1 MTMPVL
7 FIGHGS
13 PLTIEQ
19 PKRLNE
25 WRAWGASLPRPKA
38 VLMISAHW
46 ETRPLMVGATSTQ
59 PLIYDFYGFPESY
72 YQLSYSA
79 PGAPQL
85 ASRIRELLRAGG
97 MAFGERPDRGW
108 DHGVWIPMLG
118 LYPEAD
124 VPLLQI
130 SLPGQDANELMQ
142 LGALL
147 APLREEGVLIIASG
161 LLTHNLRQ
169 WTPDGVVAPWARAFD
184 GWLAERL
191 LARDWAALCEWPA
204 APGARESVPTAD
216 HLVPLFVAIGACR
229 TGDAVSFPVTGFEF
243 GSFSHRSVQFGT
255 SEIGR

>member
-1 MTMPVL
+1 M
-7 FIGHGS
+7 
-13 PLTIEQ
+13 TIEQ
-19 PKRLNE
+19 PRRLAE
-25 WRAWGASLPRPKA
+25 WQAWGAALPRPRA

-46 ETRPLMVGATSTQ
+46 ETRPLMLGATDTQ

-72 YQLSYSA
+72 YQLSYPA
-79 PGAPQL
+79 PAAPEL
-85 ASRIRELLRAGG
+85 ARRVAELLDEAGV
-97 MAFGERPDRGW
+97 AYGERPERGW

-130 SLPGQDANELMQ
+130 SLPSQEPAALMQ
-142 LGALL
+142 LGATL
-147 APLREEGVLIIASG
+147 APLREEGVLIITSG

-184 GWLAERL
+184 EWLAERL
-191 LARDWAALCEWPA
+191 LARDWSALCDWSS

-216 HLVPLFVAIGACR
+216 HLVPLFVAMGASQP
-229 TGDAVSFPVTGFEF
+229 GEALSFPVTGFEF

-255 SEIGR
+255 STIGR

>member
-1 MTMPVL
+1 MMMPVL

-13 PLTIEQ
+13 PMTIEQ
-19 PKRLNE
+19 PRRLAE
-25 WRAWGASLPRPKA
+25 WQAWGVALPRPRA

-46 ETRPLMVGATSTQ
+46 ETRPLMLGATGTQ

-72 YQLSYSA
+72 YQLSYPA
-79 PGAPQL
+79 PGAPEL
-85 ASRIRELLRAGG
+85 ARRVGELLQEAGVSY
-97 MAFGERPDRGW
+97 GERPERGW

-130 SLPGQDANELMQ
+130 SLPSQDPAALMQ
-142 LGALL
+142 LGATL
-147 APLREEGVLIIASG
+147 APLREEGVLIITSG

-184 GWLAERL
+184 EWLAERL
-191 LARDWAALCEWPA
+191 LARDWSALCDWSS

-216 HLVPLFVAIGACR
+216 HLVPLFVAMGASQP
-229 TGDAVSFPVTGFEF
+229 GEALSFPVTGFEF

-255 SEIGR
+255 STIGR

>member
-13 PLTIEQ
+13 PMTIEQ
-19 PKRLNE
+19 PRRLAE
-25 WRAWGASLPRPKA
+25 WQAWGAALPRPRA

-46 ETRPLMVGATSTQ
+46 ETRPLMLGATDTQ

-72 YQLSYSA
+72 YQLSYPA
-79 PGAPQL
+79 PGAPEL
-85 ASRIRELLRAGG
+85 ARRVAELLGEAGV
-97 MAFGERPDRGW
+97 AYGERPERGW

-130 SLPGQDANELMQ
+130 SLPSQEPAALMQ
-142 LGALL
+142 LGATL
-147 APLREEGVLIIASG
+147 APLREEGVLIITSG

-184 GWLAERL
+184 EWLAERL
-191 LARDWAALCEWPA
+191 LARDWSALCDWSS

-216 HLVPLFVAIGACR
+216 HLVPLFVAMGASQP
-229 TGDAVSFPVTGFEF
+229 GEALSFPVTGFEF

-255 SEIGR
+255 STIGR

>member
-13 PLTIEQ
+13 PMTIEQ
-19 PKRLNE
+19 PQRLAE
-25 WRAWGASLPRPKA
+25 WQAWGASLPRPRA

-46 ETRPLMVGATSTQ
+46 ETRPLMLGATSTQ

-72 YQLSYSA
+72 YQLSYPA
-79 PGAPQL
+79 PGASEL
-85 ASRIRELLRAGG
+85 ARRVGELLQEAGV
-97 MAFGERPDRGW
+97 AYGERPERGW

-130 SLPGQDANELMQ
+130 SLPSQDPAALMQ
-142 LGALL
+142 LGATL
-147 APLREEGVLIIASG
+147 APLREEGVLIITSG

-184 GWLAERL
+184 EWLAERL
-191 LARDWAALCEWPA
+191 LARDWPALCDWPS
-204 APGARESVPTAD
+204 APGAQESVPTAD
-216 HLVPLFVAIGACR
+216 HLMPLFVAMGASQP
-229 TGDAVSFPVTGFEF
+229 GEALSFPVTGFEF

-255 SEIGR
+255 STNGR

>member
-13 PLTIEQ
+13 PMTIEQ
-19 PKRLNE
+19 PRRLAE
-25 WRAWGASLPRPKA
+25 WQAWGAALPRPRA

-46 ETRPLMVGATSTQ
+46 ETRPLMLGATDTQ

-72 YQLSYSA
+72 YQLSYPA
-79 PGAPQL
+79 PGAPEL
-85 ASRIRELLRAGG
+85 ARRVGELLQEAGVSY
-97 MAFGERPDRGW
+97 GERPERGW

-130 SLPGQDANELMQ
+130 SLPSQEPAALMQ
-142 LGALL
+142 LGATL
-147 APLREEGVLIIASG
+147 APLREEGVLIITSG

-184 GWLAERL
+184 EWLAERL
-191 LARDWAALCEWPA
+191 LARDWSALCDWSS

-216 HLVPLFVAIGACR
+216 HLVPLFVAMGASQP
-229 TGDAVSFPVTGFEF
+229 GEALSFPVTGFEF

-255 SEIGR
+255 STIGR

>member
-1 MTMPVL
+1 MMMPVL

-13 PLTIEQ
+13 PMTIEQ
-19 PKRLNE
+19 PRRLAE
-25 WRAWGASLPRPKA
+25 WQAWGAALPRPRA

-46 ETRPLMVGATSTQ
+46 ETRPLMLGATDTQ

-72 YQLSYSA
+72 YQLSYPA
-79 PGAPQL
+79 PGAPEL
-85 ASRIRELLRAGG
+85 ARRVGELLQEAGVSY
-97 MAFGERPDRGW
+97 GERPERGW

-130 SLPGQDANELMQ
+130 SLPSQDPAALMQ
-142 LGALL
+142 LGATL
-147 APLREEGVLIIASG
+147 APLREEGVLIITSG

-184 GWLAERL
+184 EWLAERL
-191 LARDWAALCEWPA
+191 LARDWSALCDWSS

-216 HLVPLFVAIGACR
+216 HLVPLFVAMGASQP
-229 TGDAVSFPVTGFEF
+229 GEALSFPVTGFEF

-255 SEIGR
+255 STIGR

>member
-1 MTMPVL
+1 MMMPVL

-13 PLTIEQ
+13 PMTIEQ
-19 PKRLNE
+19 PRRLAE
-25 WRAWGASLPRPKA
+25 WQAWGTALPRPRA

-46 ETRPLMVGATSTQ
+46 ETRPLMLGATDTQ

-72 YQLSYSA
+72 YQLSYPA
-79 PGAPQL
+79 PGAPEL
-85 ASRIRELLRAGG
+85 ARRVGELLQEAGVSY
-97 MAFGERPDRGW
+97 GERPERGW

-130 SLPGQDANELMQ
+130 SLPSQDPAALMQ
-142 LGALL
+142 LGATL
-147 APLREEGVLIIASG
+147 APLREEGVLIITSG

-184 GWLAERL
+184 EWLAERL
-191 LARDWAALCEWPA
+191 LARDWSALCDWSS

-216 HLVPLFVAIGACR
+216 HLVPLFVAMGASQP
-229 TGDAVSFPVTGFEF
+229 GEALSFPVTGFEF

-255 SEIGR
+255 STIGR

>member
-13 PLTIEQ
+13 PMTIEQ
-19 PKRLNE
+19 PRRLAE
-25 WRAWGASLPRPKA
+25 WQAWGAALPRPRA

-46 ETRPLMVGATSTQ
+46 ETRPLMLGATDTQ

-72 YQLSYSA
+72 YQLSYPA
-79 PGAPQL
+79 PGAPEL
-85 ASRIRELLRAGG
+85 ARRVAGLLGEAGV
-97 MAFGERPDRGW
+97 AYGERPERGW

-130 SLPGQDANELMQ
+130 SLPSQEPAALMQ
-142 LGALL
+142 LGATL
-147 APLREEGVLIIASG
+147 APLREEGVLIITSG

-184 GWLAERL
+184 EWLAERL
-191 LARDWAALCEWPA
+191 LARDWSALCDWSS

-216 HLVPLFVAIGACR
+216 HLVPLFVAMGASQP
-229 TGDAVSFPVTGFEF
+229 GEALSFPVTGFEF

-255 SEIGR
+255 STIGR

>member
-13 PLTIEQ
+13 PMTIEQ
-19 PKRLNE
+19 PRRLAE
-25 WRAWGASLPRPKA
+25 WQAWGAALPRPRA

-46 ETRPLMVGATSTQ
+46 ETRPLMLGATDTQ

-72 YQLSYSA
+72 YQLSYPA
-79 PGAPQL
+79 PGAPEL
-85 ASRIRELLRAGG
+85 ALRVGELLQEAGV
-97 MAFGERPDRGW
+97 AYGERPERGW

-130 SLPGQDANELMQ
+130 SLPSQEPAALMQ
-142 LGALL
+142 LGATL
-147 APLREEGVLIIASG
+147 APLREEGVLIITSG

-184 GWLAERL
+184 EWLAERL
-191 LARDWAALCEWPA
+191 LARDWSALCDWSS

-216 HLVPLFVAIGACR
+216 HLVPLFVAMGASQP
-229 TGDAVSFPVTGFEF
+229 GEALSFPVTGFEF

-255 SEIGR
+255 STIGR

>member
-13 PLTIEQ
+13 PMTIEQ
-19 PKRLNE
+19 PRRLAE
-25 WRAWGASLPRPKA
+25 WQAWGAALPRPRA

-46 ETRPLMVGATSTQ
+46 ETRPLMLGATDTQ

-72 YQLSYSA
+72 YQLSYPA
-79 PGAPQL
+79 PGASEL
-85 ASRIRELLRAGG
+85 ARRVGDLLQEAGV
-97 MAFGERPDRGW
+97 AYGERPERGW

-130 SLPGQDANELMQ
+130 SLPSQEPAALMQ
-142 LGALL
+142 LGATL
-147 APLREEGVLIIASG
+147 APLREEGVLIITSG

-184 GWLAERL
+184 EWLAERL
-191 LARDWAALCEWPA
+191 LARDWSALCDWSS

-216 HLVPLFVAIGACR
+216 HLVPLFVAMGASQPEE
-229 TGDAVSFPVTGFEF
+229 ALSFPVTGFEF

-255 SEIGR
+255 STIGR

>member
-1 MTMPVL
+1 MMMPVL

-13 PLTIEQ
+13 PMTIEQ
-19 PKRLNE
+19 PRRLAE
-25 WRAWGASLPRPKA
+25 WQAWGAALPRPRA

-46 ETRPLMVGATSTQ
+46 ETRPLMLGATDTQ

-72 YQLSYSA
+72 YQLSYPA
-79 PGAPQL
+79 PGAPEL
-85 ASRIRELLRAGG
+85 ARRVGELLQEAGVSY
-97 MAFGERPDRGW
+97 GERPERGW

-130 SLPGQDANELMQ
+130 SLPSQEPAALMQ
-142 LGALL
+142 LGATL
-147 APLREEGVLIIASG
+147 APLREEGVLIITSG

-184 GWLAERL
+184 EWLAERL
-191 LARDWAALCEWPA
+191 LARDWSALCDWSS

-216 HLVPLFVAIGACR
+216 HLVPLFVAMGASQP
-229 TGDAVSFPVTGFEF
+229 GEALSFPVTGFEF

-255 SEIGR
+255 STIGR

>member
-13 PLTIEQ
+13 PMTIEQ
-19 PKRLNE
+19 PRRLAE
-25 WRAWGASLPRPKA
+25 WQAWGAALPRPRA

-46 ETRPLMVGATSTQ
+46 ETRPLMLGATDTQ

-72 YQLSYSA
+72 YQLSYPA
-79 PGAPQL
+79 PGAPEL
-85 ASRIRELLRAGG
+85 ARRVAELLQEAGVSY
-97 MAFGERPDRGW
+97 GERPERGW

-130 SLPGQDANELMQ
+130 SLPSQEPAALMQ
-142 LGALL
+142 LGATL
-147 APLREEGVLIIASG
+147 APLREEGVLIITSG

-184 GWLAERL
+184 EWLAERL
-191 LARDWAALCEWPA
+191 LARDWSALCDWSS

-216 HLVPLFVAIGACR
+216 HLVPLFVAMGASQP
-229 TGDAVSFPVTGFEF
+229 GEALSFPVTGFEF

-255 SEIGR
+255 STIGR

>member
-13 PLTIEQ
+13 PMTIEQ
-19 PKRLNE
+19 PRRLAE
-25 WRAWGASLPRPKA
+25 WQAWGAALPRPRA

-46 ETRPLMVGATSTQ
+46 ETRPLMLGATDTQ

-72 YQLSYSA
+72 YQLSYPA
-79 PGAPQL
+79 PGAPEL
-85 ASRIRELLRAGG
+85 ALRVGELLQEAGV
-97 MAFGERPDRGW
+97 AYGERPERGW

-118 LYPEAD
+118 LYQEAD

-130 SLPGQDANELMQ
+130 SLPSQDPAALMQ
-142 LGALL
+142 LGATL
-147 APLREEGVLIIASG
+147 APLREEGVLIITCG

-169 WTPDGVVAPWARAFD
+169 WTQDGVVAPWARTFD
-184 GWLAERL
+184 EWLAERL
-191 LARDWAALCEWPA
+191 LARDWSALCDWSS

-216 HLVPLFVAIGACR
+216 HLVPLFVAMGASQP
-229 TGDAVSFPVTGFEF
+229 GEALSFPVTGFEF

-255 SEIGR
+255 STIGR

>member
-1 MTMPVL
+1 MMMPVL

-13 PLTIEQ
+13 PMTIEQ
-19 PKRLNE
+19 PRRLAE
-25 WRAWGASLPRPKA
+25 WQAWGAALPRPRA

-46 ETRPLMVGATSTQ
+46 ETRPLMLGATDTQ

-72 YQLSYSA
+72 YQLSYPA
-79 PGAPQL
+79 PGAPEL
-85 ASRIRELLRAGG
+85 ALRVGELLQEAGV
-97 MAFGERPDRGW
+97 AYGERPERGW

-130 SLPGQDANELMQ
+130 SLPSQDPAALMQ
-142 LGALL
+142 LGATL
-147 APLREEGVLIIASG
+147 APLREEGVLIITSG

-184 GWLAERL
+184 EWLAERL
-191 LARDWAALCEWPA
+191 LARDWSALCDWSS

-216 HLVPLFVAIGACR
+216 HLVPLFVAMGASQP
-229 TGDAVSFPVTGFEF
+229 GEALSFPVTGFEF

-255 SEIGR
+255 STIGR

>member
-1 MTMPVL
+1 MMMPVL

-13 PLTIEQ
+13 PMTIEQ
-19 PKRLNE
+19 PRRLAE
-25 WRAWGASLPRPKA
+25 WQAWGAALPRPRA

-46 ETRPLMVGATSTQ
+46 ETRPLMLGATDTQ

-72 YQLSYSA
+72 YQLSYPA
-79 PGAPQL
+79 PGAPEL
-85 ASRIRELLRAGG
+85 ARRVGELLQEAGVSY
-97 MAFGERPDRGW
+97 GERPERGW

-130 SLPGQDANELMQ
+130 SLPSQDPAALMQ
-142 LGALL
+142 LGATL
-147 APLREEGVLIIASG
+147 APLREEGVLIITSG

-184 GWLAERL
+184 EWLAERL
-191 LARDWAALCEWPA
+191 LARDWSALCDWPS

-216 HLVPLFVAIGACR
+216 HLVPLFVAMGASQP
-229 TGDAVSFPVTGFEF
+229 GEALSFPVTGFEF

-255 SEIGR
+255 STIGR

>member
-13 PLTIEQ
+13 PMTIEQ
-19 PKRLNE
+19 PRRLAE
-25 WRAWGASLPRPKA
+25 WQAWGAALPRPRA

-46 ETRPLMVGATSTQ
+46 ETRPLMLGATDTQ

-72 YQLSYSA
+72 YQLSYPA
-79 PGAPQL
+79 PGAPEL
-85 ASRIRELLRAGG
+85 ARRVGELLQEAGVSY
-97 MAFGERPDRGW
+97 GERPERGW

-130 SLPGQDANELMQ
+130 SLPSQDPAALMQ
-142 LGALL
+142 LGATL
-147 APLREEGVLIIASG
+147 APLREEGVLIITSG

-184 GWLAERL
+184 EWLAERL
-191 LARDWAALCEWPA
+191 LARDWSALCDWSS

-216 HLVPLFVAIGACR
+216 HLVPLFVAMGASQP
-229 TGDAVSFPVTGFEF
+229 GEALSFPVTGFEF

-255 SEIGR
+255 STIGR